1 MPRRMAFPAQISF
14 RAVYR
19 SWEKTLM
26 AVFNVAGDA
35 RRTFD
40 VLRRGGT
47 AVVPHTIGYA
57 AFMVVLVPGA
67 SPHLRSALVTID
79 PTRHTTVALSLIHI

>member
-1 MPRRMAFPAQISF
+1 
-14 RAVYR
+14 VHR

-57 AFMVVLVPGA
+57 ALGGSGLA
-67 SPHLRSALVTID
+67 LRRIFEA
-79 PTRHTTVALSLIHI
+79 HSLR

>member
-1 MPRRMAFPAQISF
+1 
-14 RAVYR
+14 
-19 SWEKTLM
+19 M

-57 AFMVVLVPGA
+57 ALGGSGLA
-67 SPHLRSALVTID
+67 LRRIFEA
-79 PTRHTTVALSLIHI
+79 HSLR

>member
-14 RAVYR
+14 SAVHR

-57 AFMVVLVPGA
+57 ALGGSGLAVRRIFEA
-67 SPHLRSALVTID
+67 HSLR
-79 PTRHTTVALSLIHI
+79 